1 MRVKYNGVN
10 YKIKIRRTYNF
21 YGEKVKVVDE
31 KYGFIVYE
39 HEQSGC
45 KLYNICHIEE
55 FAEQNPEIVFSV
67 ER

>member
-10 YKIKIRRTYNF
+10 YEIKIRGTYNF
-21 YGEKVKVVDE
+21 YGEKVKVMDE
-31 KYGFIVYE
+31 QCGCIGYE
-39 HEQSGC
+39 HEQSSG
-45 KLYNICHIEE
+45 KLYNVCHIEE